1 MDFKNALPQLKFTH
15 AANQQRVVDNI
26 FSNWE
31 ATKNGSIV
39 HFMYYASYIMIQKNE
54 QFLKSMLLADYILI
68 DGIGFQTYFKFLMG
82 ISVPNMNGTDLSPI
96 LIQSAKEKKIP
107 IAFYGTTKEQIKL
120 AAENQN
126 RLFGANTIYYA
137 QDGYSPL
144 IWENIKPNSIL
155 MVGMGSPLQEN
166 WVFNNQQQIRD
177 KNILVVTVGGF
188 FDFASGF
195 YVRAPKWVREIR
207 FEWAWRTM
215 LHPARHYKK
224 RLRDTTIIFKPFVD
238 KLKGYHKLVRF
249 IHFDN

>member
-1 MDFKNALPQLKFTH
+1 
-15 AANQQRVVDNI
+15 
-26 FSNWE
+26 
-31 ATKNGSIV
+31 
-39 HFMYYASYIMIQKNE
+39 MIQKNE

-96 LIQSAKEKKIP
+96 LIQSAKKKSISV
-107 IAFYGTTKEQIKL
+107 AFYGTTKEQIKL

-126 RLFGANTIYYA
+126 KLFGENTIYYS

-144 IWENIKPNSIL
+144 IWENIQPNSIL

-166 WVFNNQQQIRD
+166 WVFDNKQQIQER
-177 KNILVVTVGGF
+177 NILVVTVGGF

-195 YVRAPKWVREIR
+195 YVRAPKWVRKIR
-207 FEWAWRTM
+207 LEWAWRTM

-224 RLRDTTIIFKPFVD
+224 
-238 KLKGYHKLVRF
+238 G
-249 IHFDN
+249 